1 MFQCYLPLPS
11 ATFRYLP
18 LPSATFR
25 YRKQPNTKMMT
36 KTKDEAFVNDQGIFA
51 KFVNC
56 KYHKV
61 APTIMKTEAVIAS
74 SGTLKWACNSKAIT
88 CSHAVPDPEP
98 RAKFADYLV
107 PSTAT
112 PPTEGDE

>member
-1 MFQCYLPLPS
+1 MPGCHEEGEAINCFS
-11 ATFRYLP
+11 AF
-18 LPSATFR
+18 FR
-25 YRKQPNTKMMT
+25 YRNQMMT
-36 KTKDEAFVNDQGIFA
+36 KSKDEAFVGFT